1 MKNGIWLYRLYD
13 TAEEFYL
20 DKAEEV
26 LAKEKQISRLK
37 FTRIKPKSIIIEN
50 PPVSVNMGALEVNLE
65 KWKLNACLTVKIYEI
80 GVISLILKIDLPE
93 KISFNELKELSAYLY
108 SSKEIAEIFK
118 DQLKYMKKSLAG
130 TFEESSRETYM
141 EDFTIYFFKEWDS
154 SWNPVPLLLAEKEDL
169 SKQVT
174 DETML
179 NSFSYGK
186 NDLAVIT
193 WDSALVYDAE
203 ESTDIPDILEF
214 ALSELLELRYYDG
227 RLSRRIDIMYEDIKK
242 AGAFGWLT
250 RLSRYRRINKALMEL
265 VADISKVT
273 EKIQN
278 SLKVTEDVFYARVYT
293 AALNIFKTQ
302 NWSNSIQHK
311 ISVIRQT
318 YQMLAS
324 EIENSRATFLE
335 AVIVF
340 LIIFEIVIMLLEI
353 K

>member
-20 DKAEEV
+20 DKVEAT
-26 LAKEKQISRLK
+26 LAKEKQTSRLK
-37 FTRIKPKSIIIEN
+37 FTRVKPKSIIIEN
-50 PPVSVNMGALEVNLE
+50 PPVSVTIGALEVNLE
-65 KWKLNACLTVKIYEI
+65 KWKLHANMTAKVYEV

-93 KISFNELKELSAYLY
+93 NIEFDELRDLSAYLY
-108 SSKEIAEIFK
+108 SSNEIEEIFK
-118 DQLKYMKKSLAG
+118 EHLNNIKKSLVG
-130 TFEESSRETYM
+130 TFDKSTREIHV
-141 EDFTIYFFKEWDS
+141 EDFTIYFFNNWNS
-154 SWNPVPLLLAEKEDL
+154 QWNPVPLLLAEKEEI
-169 SKQVT
+169 SKQLT
-174 DETML
+174 DETL
-179 NSFSYGK
+179 ANSFSYGK
-186 NDLAVIT
+186 NDLAIIT

-203 ESTDIPDILEF
+203 KSTDIPDILEF

-227 RLSRRIDIMYEDIKK
+227 RLSKRIDSMYEDIKK
-242 AGAFGWLT
+242 ARSFGWFN
-250 RLSRYRRINKALMEL
+250 RLSRYRRISKTLMEL

-293 AALNIFKTQ
+293 AALNVFKTQ

-311 ISVIRQT
+311 ISVVRQT

-335 AVIVF
+335 AAIVF
-340 LIIFEIVIMLLEI
+340 LIIFEIVINLMKI
-353 K
+353 

>member
-20 DKAEEV
+20 DKVEEV

-37 FTRIKPKSIIIEN
+37 FTRVKPKSIIIEN
-50 PPVSVNMGALEVNLE
+50 PPVSVNMGALELSLE
-65 KWKLNACLTVKIYEI
+65 KWKLDANLTAKVYDI

-93 KISFNELKELSAYLY
+93 NITFDELRDLSAYLY
-108 SSKEIAEIFK
+108 SSNEIEEIFK
-118 DQLKYMKKSLAG
+118 EHLNNIKKSLIG
-130 TFEESSRETYM
+130 TFDKSTREIHV
-141 EDFTIYFFKEWDS
+141 EDFTIYFFNNWNS
-154 SWNPVPLLLAEKEDL
+154 QWNPVPLLLAEKEEI
-169 SKQVT
+169 SKQLT
-174 DETML
+174 DETL
-179 NSFSYGK
+179 ANSFSYGK
-186 NDLAVIT
+186 NDLAIIT

-203 ESTDIPDILEF
+203 KSTDIPDILEF

-227 RLSRRIDIMYEDIKK
+227 RLSKRIDIMYDDIKK
-242 AGAFGWLT
+242 ASSFGWFN
-250 RLSRYRRINKALMEL
+250 RLSRYRRISKTLMEL

-293 AALNIFKTQ
+293 AALNVFKTQ

-311 ISVIRQT
+311 ISVVRQT

-324 EIENSRATFLE
+324 EIENSRTTFLE
-335 AVIVF
+335 VAIVL
-340 LIIFEIVIMLLEI
+340 LIIFEIVIMLMKI
-353 K
+353 